1 MQMVKRIV
9 GGFFL
14 FVLLLWLFAPKQ
26 ELYYLLEKSL
36 KDKHIIISNETVKDT
51 WVGLKIEHANI
62 YISGAKVATN
72 RELNFI
78 FLFLYAKLSL
88 NNVEIDKSLHSVAP
102 KKIDNLTATYSILN
116 PLNVILKGKGSIG
129 EIDGT
134 VALKERKV
142 EILFTKPKD
151 LKTVKKFLKKDAKK
165 GWYYEKTY

>member
-1 MQMVKRIV
+1 MQMVKRIL

-14 FVLLLWLFAPKQ
+14 FILLLWLLAPKQ

-36 KDKHIIISNETVKDT
+36 KENNIIISNETLKDS
-51 WVGLKIEHANI
+51 WIGLKIDHADI
-62 YISGAKVATN
+62 YVEGAKIATN

-78 FLFLYAKLSL
+78 FLFLYVKLSL
-88 NNVEIDKSLHSVAP
+88 NDLEIDKSLHTVAP
-102 KKIDNLTATYSILN
+102 KKIDNLTATYSVLN
-116 PLNVILKGKGSIG
+116 PLKIILKGSGSVG

-134 VALKERKV
+134 VALKERKI
-142 EILFTKPKD
+142 EILFPKPKD

>member
-14 FVLLLWLFAPKQ
+14 FILLLWLLAPKQ

-36 KDKHIIISNETVKDT
+36 KEKNIIISNETIKDT
-51 WVGLKIEHANI
+51 WIGLKIDHADI
-62 YISGAKVATN
+62 YVEGAKVATN
-72 RELNFI
+72 QELDFI

-88 NNVEIDKSLHSVAP
+88 NNLDIDKSLHTVAP
-102 KKIDNLTATYSILN
+102 KKIDTLTATYSILN
-116 PLNVILKGKGSIG
+116 PLKVILKGRGSVG

-134 VALKERKV
+134 FALKERKI
-142 EILFTKPKD
+142 EILFPKAKD
-151 LKTVKKFLKKDAKK
+151 LKTIKKFLKKDTKK

>member
-14 FVLLLWLFAPKQ
+14 SILLLWFFAPKQ

-36 KDKHIIISNETVKDT
+36 KENNIIISNETIKDT
-51 WVGLKIEHANI
+51 WIGLKIDHADI
-62 YISGAKVATN
+62 YVEGAKIATN

-78 FLFLYAKLSL
+78 FLFLYTKLSIEDL
-88 NNVEIDKSLHSVAP
+88 KIDTSLHSVAP
-102 KKIDNLTATYSILN
+102 KKINRLIATYSVLN
-116 PLNVILKGKGSIG
+116 PLKVILKGEGSVGKI
-129 EIDGT
+129 EGT
-134 VALKERKV
+134 IAITERKI
-142 EILFTKPKD
+142 EILFPKPKD